1 MSAVVYEKEITPR
14 KFKLLWLAPVQAA
27 SAFTVWAIA
36 AGGQG
41 LRAWLLTALV
51 WLMTAPLLVSL
62 EASLIAM
69 MLFEPF
75 RGLLR
80 RAEYL
85 LVDYT
90 TQDPIHL
97 LTPIVTVFAMA
108 VLMRKERLNI
118 LIATPLARPVSLL
131 VLLFFLEIFNPLQGG
146 LVVGLSG
153 ALFMLVPVAWFYFG
167 QTVNERFMRRAMM
180 LIVFLGI
187 LASLHGLYQLMLGYP
202 AFEQYWLDNTD
213 LYQAI
218 AVGHVRRAIA
228 TFSSAEEWGRYVQ
241 FGAIIAF
248 GFAAG
253 TKNMRGRLG
262 WILCGL
268 ASIGAILLSGQRT
281 AIFGTI
287 LGIATLILLGARSLS
302 NALARLVLM
311 LMPVLLVVVFVKPP
325 TADDVWEKNE
335 KETVTALLSH
345 AQRGTLKP
353 AGEDS
358 LQIRFENWGELLVT
372 NIPARPLGAGLGA
385 GTLGEARFAKEEAD
399 ELPPIDNSILVIA
412 LACGIPGALLFVWI
426 LSRATWFSLSMA
438 RQARD
443 DTENANV
450 KRIVASLMLP
460 LVLNSVFGLTFTIY
474 SVAPIAW
481 LLIGWISRERQRLQE
496 EPEREIITI

>member
-1 MSAVVYEKEITPR
+1 
-14 KFKLLWLAPVQAA
+14 
-27 SAFTVWAIA
+27 
-36 AGGQG
+36 
-41 LRAWLLTALV
+41 
-51 WLMTAPLLVSL
+51 
-62 EASLIAM
+62 
-69 MLFEPF
+69 
-75 RGLLR
+75 
-80 RAEYL
+80 
-85 LVDYT
+85 
-90 TQDPIHL
+90 
-97 LTPIVTVFAMA
+97 
-108 VLMRKERLNI
+108 
-118 LIATPLARPVSLL
+118 
-131 VLLFFLEIFNPLQGG
+131 
-146 LVVGLSG
+146 
-153 ALFMLVPVAWFYFG
+153 
-167 QTVNERFMRRAMM
+167 MRRAMT

-187 LASLHGLYQLMLGYP
+187 LASLHGVYQMMVGYP
-202 AFEQYWLDNTD
+202 AFEQYWIDNTD
-213 LYQAI
+213 LYAAI
-218 AVGHVRRAIA
+218 AVGHVRRALA

-253 TKNMRGRLG
+253 TRNIRARFG

-287 LGIATLILLGARSLS
+287 LGIATLILLGARSFS
-302 NALARLVLM
+302 NGLARVVVM
-311 LMPVLLVVVFVKPP
+311 LLPVLLVVVFVKPP

-358 LQIRFENWGELLVT
+358 LQIRFENWGELLT
-372 NIPARPLGAGLGA
+372 KTIPSRPLGAGLGA
-385 GTLGEARFAKEEAD
+385 GTLGEARFAKAEAD
-399 ELPPIDNSILVIA
+399 ELPPIDNAILVIA

-426 LSRATWFSLSMA
+426 IGRASWFSVSMA

-443 DTENANV
+443 DTEGANL
-450 KRIVASLMLP
+450 KRIAASLMLP

>member
-1 MSAVVYEKEITPR
+1 
-14 KFKLLWLAPVQAA
+14 LWLAPVQAA

-85 LVDYT
+85 LVDYS

-97 LTPIVTVFAMA
+97 LTPIVTVLAMA
-108 VLMRKERLNI
+108 TLLRKERLNI
-118 LIATPLARPVSLL
+118 FLATPLARPVSLL

-146 LVVGLSG
+146 IFVGLSG

-167 QTVNERFMRRAMM
+167 QTVDERFMRRAMT

-187 LASLHGLYQLMLGYP
+187 LASLHGVYQMMVGYP
-202 AFEQYWLDNTD
+202 AFEQYWIDNTD
-213 LYQAI
+213 LYAAI
-218 AVGHVRRAIA
+218 AVGHVRRALA

-253 TKNMRGRLG
+253 TKNMRGRFG
-262 WILCGL
+262 WILCGV

-287 LGIATLILLGARSLS
+287 LGIATLILLGARSFS
-302 NALARLVLM
+302 NGLARVVLM
-311 LMPVLLVVVFVKPP
+311 LLPVLLVVVFVKPP

-358 LQIRFENWGELLVT
+358 LQIRFENWGELLT
-372 NIPARPLGAGLGA
+372 KTIPSRPLGAGLGV
-385 GTLGEARFAKEEAD
+385 GTLGEARFAKAEAD
-399 ELPPIDNSILVIA
+399 ELPPIDNAILVIA

-426 LSRATWFSLSMA
+426 IGRASWFSVSMA

-443 DTENANV
+443 DTEGAV
-450 KRIVASLMLP
+450 LRRIAAALMLP